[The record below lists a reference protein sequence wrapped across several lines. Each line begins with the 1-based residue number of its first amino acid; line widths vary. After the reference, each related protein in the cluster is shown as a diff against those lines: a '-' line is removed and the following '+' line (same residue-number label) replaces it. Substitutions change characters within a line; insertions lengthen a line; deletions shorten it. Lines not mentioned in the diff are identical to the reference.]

1 MTSHA
6 SFGTFADVE
15 AAADAPDRSD
25 GAAPHMTRPA
35 VTDVICS
42 WCHPAMAP
50 SAPCRQQ

>member
-25 GAAPHMTRPA
+25 GAART
-35 VTDVICS
+35 
-42 WCHPAMAP
+42 
-50 SAPCRQQ
+50 